1 MIRANFKGSA
11 LLESVEKALSEFEQA
26 RIAAPFDKYYRV
38 CTAEEVAEAEGV
50 SVEEFEEREKD
61 SAIYDVVPVLGYAFA
76 RDEYID
82 QISDASGLIYCYI
95 GPNGKLYYTVSDRVF
110 ELELSDLG
118 VEDLEED
125 EEVKPSREAAVLYL
139 MKEFKY
145 ITREQAEKFVSDLEN
160 TIKDQNR
167 RTRAEQNK
175 EELEKEYKKL
185 HGDDWSHWEEFT
197 ASKMDEA
204 ENTSSIYID
213 LREIIS
219 YAEKYISNELKAN
232 GGSSCKITTA
242 QDGQYMITLNRSDNS
257 IKAYC
262 DLGYGNASEELDEN
276 KSKGGLKEEFIPNS
290 ANLHCPECGSSEYYE
305 VDDGEYEDGR
315 CEFHYECKKC
325 GYVSSK
331 DEYYPED
338 LEEND
343 RDVKVETCT
352 TEETGGNVY
361 VSYGKLSDNTY
372 FAISTDLL
380 MVFDQDRLKASYI
393 IDSKYDG
400 DSSKWES
407 EHLIKSFDYST
418 PEYKCIAKQIH
429 DMRRNTQ

>member
-1 MIRANFKGSA
+1 MNSLNKK
-11 LLESVEKALSEFEQA
+11 LLENLDNLFESQSNVY
-26 RIAAPFDKYYRV
+26 IKPPFNRYYRV
-38 CTAEEVAEAEGV
+38 STPAEIADLEGLDTLEFQNFEAEDPV
-50 SVEEFEEREKD
+50 RE
-61 SAIYDVVPVLGYAFA
+61 YTNVVGYAIA
-76 RDEYID
+76 RDQYRD
-82 QISDASGLIYCYI
+82 QIEKASGLLHAEI
-95 GPNGKLYYTVSDRVF
+95 GEDGKLYYNIGEKVF
-110 ELELSDLG
+110 EVETDDVGINYDEMGREIESEVVKSPSKSKKIIKELD
-118 VEDLEED
+118 D
-125 EEVKPSREAAVLYL
+125 
-139 MKEFKY
+139 
-145 ITREQAEKFVSDLEN
+145 
-160 TIKDQNR
+160 KD
-167 RTRAEQNK
+167 
-175 EELEKEYKKL
+175 
-185 HGDDWSHWEEFT
+185 
-197 ASKMDEA
+197 
-204 ENTSSIYID
+204 NTSSIYID

-232 GGSSCKITTA
+232 GGSNCKITTA

-276 KSKGGLKEEFIPNS
+276 RSKGELKEEFIPNN

-315 CEFHYECKKC
+315 CEFHHECKKC

-407 EHLIKSFDYST
+407 EHLVKSFDYST